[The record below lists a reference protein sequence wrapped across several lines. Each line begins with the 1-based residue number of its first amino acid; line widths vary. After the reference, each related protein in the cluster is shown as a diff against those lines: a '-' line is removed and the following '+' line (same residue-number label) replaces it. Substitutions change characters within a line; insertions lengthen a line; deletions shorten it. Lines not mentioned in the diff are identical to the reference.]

1 MLFYTARKISM
12 KIDEKTNKSYFKQLV
27 TNSIL
32 RLATVRIAKQRMF
45 PLWSLTRTQF
55 IELLVTI
62 EISLRAC
69 RNKRAR

>member
-1 MLFYTARKISM
+1 M
-12 KIDEKTNKSYFKQLV
+12 
-27 TNSIL
+27 NSIL

-62 EISLRAC
+62 EISLRAW